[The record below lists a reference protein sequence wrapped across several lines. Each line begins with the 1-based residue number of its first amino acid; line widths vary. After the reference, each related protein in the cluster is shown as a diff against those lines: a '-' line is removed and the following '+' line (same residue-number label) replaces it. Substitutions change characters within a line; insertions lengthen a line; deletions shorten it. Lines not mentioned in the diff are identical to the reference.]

1 MQEPDPET
9 IRAAADGD
17 VIAFESLVRAY
28 QVPVL
33 RFLRR
38 YLGDVGLAEDAA
50 QETFVRAYRR
60 LSSFRYRSKFST
72 WLFQVARNAG
82 VDAMRSGRRQDR
94 VVASMH
100 PPAAPSDPATRAE
113 LNAALASLT
122 PKLREALLMVEILGL
137 TYREAAVVL
146 ATAEGTVK
154 SRVFQA
160 RERLSAWF
168 AQEQADEM

>member
-1 MQEPDPET
+1 LQEPDPET
-9 IRAAADGD
+9 IRAAAGGD
-17 VIAFESLVRAY
+17 IVAFEALVRAY
-28 QVPVL
+28 QMPVL

-38 YLGDVGLAEDAA
+38 YLGDPGLAEDAA

-82 VDAMRSGRRQDR
+82 VDAQRTHRRQDR
-94 VVASMH
+94 VVTALR
-100 PPAAPSDPATRAE
+100 PPAAPSDPATTAE
-113 LNAALASLT
+113 LKAALASLT
-122 PKLREALLMVEILGL
+122 PKLREALLVVEVLGL
-137 TYREAAVVL
+137 TYREAADVL

-160 RERLSAWF
+160 RERLSVWLE
-168 AQEQADEM
+168 QEQADEM